1 MKYVTREIESLV
13 QKHLKIPQII
23 AIIGPR
29 RSGKTTLLKNLKSQW
44 EKSVYLNFEDQKIL
58 ELFEKDLDGFI
69 KLYLN
74 EEVDFLLIDE
84 FQYAKLGGK
93 KLKYIFDF
101 HPGKK
106 IIISGSSVIDI
117 TIEAVKYLVGRVV
130 VMNLFQFSFAEFI
143 GVKNKSLKTMFEEL
157 KTKRQNLETINIS
170 EPILNEFSTLLE
182 EYIIWG
188 GYPEVVL
195 QNDIE
200 LKKSYLNNIYSIYF
214 LREVKDLLS
223 LTEDYSLKLLLKSVA
238 LQTGNVAVYQEL
250 ALQSA
255 LTIPTVKKYLN
266 FFEKTFISFPVFP
279 YFTNKR
285 IELIKNPK
293 QYFFDIG
300 FRNAVID
307 NFSKLE
313 LRNDAGFLKENFAA
327 LSLMR
332 EGKLNYWRTK
342 MGAEVDFI
350 LEKGITLLPIEIKSV
365 LLKEKT
371 SRSLAS
377 FITKYKPA
385 DVIVFSNKMMGRQ
398 MINGTTVH
406 FYPLFLA

>member
-223 LTEDYSLKLLLKSVA
+223 LTEDYSLKLLLKSIA

-350 LEKGITLLPIEIKSV
+350 LEKGTTLVPVEIKSFLV
-365 LLKEKT
+365 KEKI

-377 FITKYKPA
+377 FITKYKPE
-385 DVIVFSNKMMGRQ
+385 DVIVFSNVLTGKQ
-398 MINGTTVH
+398 LFNGTKVH

>member
-23 AIIGPR
+23 AILGPR

>member
-23 AIIGPR
+23 AILGPR

-157 KTKRQNLETINIS
+157 KTKSQNLETINIS